1 MAAAY
6 GPRPAER
13 RAGFSD
19 RGRLRVTAHAAPF
32 SGGGG
37 DARRRERIQ
46 ASRLAAARLQD
57 ALEAAVRGGAFPK
70 AAVDV
75 RVSVLEADGGEEAAA
90 VAAAALALA
99 DAGVESV
106 DLAAACTVALV
117 RGRLLLDPDG
127 AETAAADAVLWCA
140 ALPATG
146 GVTQLSVRGA
156 FRGEGEQ
163 REAVELALGGC
174 ARLRDG
180 MRQVLLQGA
189 AKAVQQRQQQQLQ
202 QQRAAGEAEAAAAGG

>member
-19 RGRLRVTAHAAPF
+19 RGRLRVSAHAAPF
-32 SGGGG
+32 AASAAGG
-37 DARRRERIQ
+37 DARRRERQ
-46 ASRLAAARLQD
+46 QGARLAAQKLQD

-99 DAGVESV
+99 DAGVEAV
-106 DLAAACTVALV
+106 DLASACTVALV

-127 AETAAADAVLWCA
+127 AETAAADAVLLCS

-156 FRGEGEQ
+156 FRGEAEQ

-180 MRQVLLQGA
+180 MRQVLLSKA
-189 AKAVQQRQQQQLQ
+189 AHVVRQ
-202 QQRAAGEAEAAAAGG
+202 AAAAGTG

>member
-1 MAAAY
+1 MAAVY

-19 RGRLRVTAHAAPF
+19 RGRLRVSAHALPF
-32 SGGGG
+32 AASGGFAGG
-37 DARRRERIQ
+37 DARRRERQ
-46 ASRLAAARLQD
+46 QGARLAATRLHD

-90 VAAAALALA
+90 VVAASLALA
-99 DAGVESV
+99 DAGVEAV
-106 DLAAACTVALV
+106 DLAAACGVALV
-117 RGRLLLDPDG
+117 RGKLVLDP
-127 AETAAADAVLWCA
+127 TAAEAAVADASLVCA
-140 ALPATG
+140 CLPATG

-156 FRGEGEQ
+156 FRSDAEQ

-174 ARLRDG
+174 SRLRDG
-180 MRQVLLQGA
+180 MRQVLLSSAAAAAVAVGGGA
-189 AKAVQQRQQQQLQ
+189 
-202 QQRAAGEAEAAAAGG
+202 AAAAGAAG